1 MKSNLTTHIT
11 PNVVGGMLALAFTL
25 ATAASAQEIFRWVDK
40 DGKVHYGDTLPPP
53 AEVKT
58 FQTKKLQ
65 DSVVEQEAVPYS
77 VSIAMKNNPV
87 TLYANSCGEACASAK
102 TLLVKRGIPFTQK
115 NPESD
120 VAAAAALKALPDVPW
135 NLMVGM
141 RNLLIHDYDDV
152 DPKRVWTDSQEDLP
166 PLIAKLAS
174 YLATQPEKS
183 GDDELPETT

>member
-1 MKSNLTTHIT
+1 MKNSLTTHIT
-11 PNVVGGMLALAFTL
+11 PNLVGGMVALALTL

-58 FQTKKLQ
+58 IQTKKLQ
-65 DSVVEQEAVPYS
+65 DNVVEQEAVPYG

-102 TLLVKRGIPFTQK
+102 ALLVKRGIPFTEK

-120 VAAAAALKALPDVPW
+120 VAAAAALKALAGALQVPTIVIGSNSLQGFEEDGW
-135 NLMVGM
+135 NAALNAAGYP
-141 RNLLIHDYDDV
+141 RFNPSLRQNAAKAG
-152 DPKRVWTDSQEDLP
+152 PKAVPTDS
-166 PLIAKLAS
+166 AK
-174 YLATQPEKS
+174 
-183 GDDELPETT
+183 